1 MVFMHII
8 FGLHLVIYFVVLHS
22 KGTVFFFEYVIKK
35 QSLLYLTI

>member
-22 KGTVFFFEYVIKK
+22 KGTVF
-35 QSLLYLTI
+35 SLNMSSKSRVRYI